1 MHYGSLVAAATM
13 FTSLPVIKG
22 ADLCF
27 FRGKVQQAGWRRI
40 LILEQQGCQ
49 ISTKYGNNFSA
60 LLILLVFDIF
70 SK

>member
-27 FRGKVQQAGWRRI
+27 LGEK
-40 LILEQQGCQ
+40 
-49 ISTKYGNNFSA
+49 FSR
-60 LLILLVFDIF
+60 LVGEG
-70 SK
+70 S